1 MIFPNHHMSDAEL
14 VRHLYTLSDKTA
26 LEMELAY
33 RLEQAIE
40 TIADLDEELTA
51 VRNGDDA

>member
-1 MIFPNHHMSDAEL
+1 MIFPYHHMSDAEL
-14 VRHLYTLSDKTA
+14 VRYLYTLSDKTA

-40 TIADLDEELTA
+40 TIADLDGELTA